1 MTPQGQDRPG
11 AAAGEPQQGHAWP
24 GPALAPL
31 LAAIGRGVPL
41 LVLSAHLDD
50 AVLSCGALML
60 HATAYTE
67 VSVLTLF
74 TEGRPPPYTL
84 SARRYLHHVGAP
96 DAETL
101 YVQRRAE
108 DRAVL
113 ARLGA
118 ACFHAGLTEALFR
131 LRPQAGLRSPAVRLL
146 PELAHLYPVY
156 RVHITSGR
164 LVAGDAGTVAAAR
177 EAVQQ
182 LAGPALVLAP
192 LGVGG
197 HVDHVL
203 ARTAAEQSG
212 APVVYYSDFPH
223 NQHHRADPGFLAARE
238 LAAASWPELLADKA
252 ELVRG
257 YRTQVGA
264 LFPDGRIPLVP
275 EQFYLPPG
283 VTARVLGA
291 GGPGPGAP
299 GGPA

>member
-1 MTPQGQDRPG
+1 MRGQGPGGLAG
-11 AAAGEPQQGHAWP
+11 AAAGEPPP
-24 GPALAPL
+24 GQAAPGLAPL
-31 LAAIGRGVPL
+31 LAAIGAGVPL

-60 HATAYTE
+60 HATAHTE

-84 SARRYLHHVGAP
+84 SARRYLHQVGAQ

-118 ACFHAGLTEALFR
+118 VCVHAGLTEALFR
-131 LRPQAGLRSPAVRLL
+131 LRPRAGRRSAAARLL

-164 LVAGDAGTVAAAR
+164 LAPADAGTVAAAR
-177 EAVQQ
+177 AIVQR
-182 LAGPALVLAP
+182 LAGPAVVLAP
-192 LGVGG
+192 LAVGG

-212 APVVYYSDFPH
+212 APLAYYSDFPH
-223 NQHHRADPGFLAARE
+223 NQHHPADAGFLARRGLTE
-238 LAAASWPELLADKA
+238 ASWPRLLEAKA
-252 ELVRG
+252 GLVRG
-257 YRTQVGA
+257 YRTQVRA
-264 LFPDGRIPLVP
+264 LFPDGRIPLAP
-275 EQFYLPPG
+275 EVFYLSPG
-283 VTARVLGA
+283 LAAGA
-291 GGPGPGAP
+291 GGPGSRTAP
-299 GGPA
+299 GGTR

>member
-1 MTPQGQDRPG
+1 MRPRRPG
-11 AAAGEPQQGHAWP
+11 RRPAGAAGEPQP
-24 GPALAPL
+24 GQPGLAPL
-31 LAAIGRGVPL
+31 LTAIGRGVPL

-60 HATAYTE
+60 HATAHTE
-67 VSVLTLF
+67 VTVLTLF

-84 SARRYLHHVGAP
+84 SARRYLHQVGAR

-113 ARLGA
+113 AGLGA
-118 ACFHAGLTEALFR
+118 ACVHAGLTEALFR
-131 LRPQAGLRSPAVRLL
+131 LRPRAGRCPPAARLL

-164 LVAGDAGTVAAAR
+164 VVPADAGTVTAAR
-177 EAVQQ
+177 ESVQR
-182 LAGPALVLAP
+182 LAGPAVVLAP
-192 LGVGG
+192 LAVGG

-212 APVVYYSDFPH
+212 APVAYYSDFPH
-223 NQHHRADPGFLAARE
+223 NQHHQADAGFVASRDLTEAAWPRLLAA
-238 LAAASWPELLADKA
+238 KA
-252 ELVRG
+252 GLIRG
-257 YRTQVGA
+257 YRTQVRA
-264 LFPDGRIPLVP
+264 LFPDGRIPPVP
-275 EQFYLPPG
+275 ELFYLPPG
-283 VTARVLGA
+283 MTARDP
-291 GGPGPGAP
+291 GPGAPGAP